1 MTRILA
7 LAVAL
12 VLALPARAG
21 DRAQIPDGYRWNL
34 SDLYASEAEWSAA
47 RDDLARR
54 VPGLASHRGRLGAS
68 ATALA
73 DGLDATFALSRDLER
88 VYVYAGSLS
97 DEDVRAARPREMR
110 ESAQRIA
117 VDIAAATSF
126 VRPEILALDPAT
138 ARAWAAAEPRLAQYR
153 FYLEDVLR
161 AKPHTLSAG
170 EERIVAEAQS
180 FSGTGGGVYGIL
192 ANADLP
198 WPTVKLSTGEV
209 RLDPT
214 GYGLARASRNAA
226 DRDLV
231 FSAFFGA
238 LKGFSRT
245 MGATLDGQVKAQ
257 LFQKKVRGFGS
268 SLEASLFDANIPP
281 AVYRQLIADVRR
293 SLPTFHRYLELRRR
307 MLGLERLRYQDL
319 YVPMVRSV
327 DLKFSPDEARALTL
341 EAFAPLGADY
351 VAALRT
357 GYESR
362 WTDYLPSTGKRS
374 GAYSTGV
381 YGVHPYQLLN
391 FNGQYEDL
399 STLAHESGHSMH
411 TWYAMRSQP
420 YATYDYPLFVAE
432 VASTLNENLLLHY
445 MLGKAKDDET
455 RLAILGNYLDGVR
468 GSLFRQTQFADFELA
483 AHEKAERGEPLTG
496 ENLTELYLGTVRA
509 YYGHDRGVTQVDE
522 LIGAEW
528 AFIPHFYRPFYV
540 YQYATS
546 LVASTALAKGIR
558 EEART
563 GGTARRDAYLAM
575 LRAGGSRYAIDL
587 LRDAGVDMTTSSP
600 FDATI
605 AEMNATMDEMER
617 ILARLE
623 AARPMGP
630 AKVAPE
636 KVVPPKA
643 APAKGVPAG
652 STPASPGTT
661 R

>member
-1 MTRILA
+1 MTRTLA

-12 VLALPARAG
+12 LLAPPSHAA
-21 DRAQIPDGYRWNL
+21 DRSQIPEKYKWNL
-34 SDLYASEAEWSAA
+34 AELYGSEAAWTAA
-47 RDDLARR
+47 RDELAKRI
-54 VPGLASHRGRLGAS
+54 PGIAAHRGRLGTS

-73 DGLDATFALSRDLER
+73 DGLDAMFALSRDLER
-88 VYVYAGSLS
+88 IYVYAASLS
-97 DEDVRAARPREMR
+97 DEDIRVARPREMR
-110 ESAQRIA
+110 QAAQQLA
-117 VDIAAATSF
+117 VELDAATSY
-126 VRPEILALDPAT
+126 VRPEILSLDPA
-138 ARAWAAAEPRLAQYR
+138 RVQAWAAAEPRLAQYR
-153 FYLEDVLR
+153 FYLEDVIR

-170 EERIVAEAQS
+170 EERVIAEAQS
-180 FSGTGGGVYGIL
+180 FAGTGSGAYGIL
-192 ANADLP
+192 TNADLP

-209 RLDPT
+209 RLDSS
-214 GYGLARASRNAA
+214 GYGLARTSRNAA

-238 LKGFSRT
+238 LRGYSRT

-281 AVYRQLIADVRR
+281 AVYKQLVADVRR
-293 SLPTFHRYLELRRR
+293 SLPAFHRYLELRRR
-307 MLGLERLRYQDL
+307 MLGVEKLRYQDL
-319 YVPMVRSV
+319 YVPMVGSV
-327 DLKFSPDEARALTL
+327 DLKFSPDEARAITL
-341 EAFAPLGADY
+341 DAFAPLGTDY

-357 GYESR
+357 GYESH

-420 YATYDYPLFVAE
+420 YATYGYPLFVAE
-432 VASTLNENLLLHY
+432 VASTLNENLLLHH
-445 MLGKAKDDET
+445 MLGKARDDET

-468 GSLFRQTQFADFELA
+468 GTLFRQTQFADFELA
-483 AHEKAERGEPLTG
+483 VHEKAERDEPLSG
-496 ENLTELYLGTVRA
+496 ENLTELYLKTVRA
-509 YYGHDRGVTQVDE
+509 YYGHDKGITQVDD
-522 LIGAEW
+522 LIGVEW

-563 GGTARRDAYLAM
+563 GGTARRDAYLNM
-575 LRAGGSRYAIDL
+575 LRAGGSKYPIDL
-587 LRDAGVDMTTSSP
+587 LRDAGVDMTTSAP

-623 AARPMGP
+623 AAKPKGAAP
-630 AKVAPE
+630 AAPA
-636 KVVPPKA
+636 KA
-643 APAKGVPAG
+643 APAKSPPAK
-652 STPASPGTT
+652 PAPSPGVT